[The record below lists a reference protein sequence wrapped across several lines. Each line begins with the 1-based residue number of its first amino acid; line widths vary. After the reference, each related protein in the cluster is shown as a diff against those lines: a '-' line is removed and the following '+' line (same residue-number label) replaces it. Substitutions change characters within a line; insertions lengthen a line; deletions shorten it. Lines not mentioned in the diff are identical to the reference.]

1 MSSIEAGIPTAN
13 EFLSLTDL
21 DIDGG
26 ESDDDLQKCELPKHT
41 PMNMNMDCY
50 LNSRFSF
57 AVMGV
62 APLKKWEEEHT
73 EVPSTLNIPVHLLT
87 ACTRTE
93 LSLLQT
99 STRKSC
105 SF

>member
-62 APLKKWEEEHT
+62 APLKKWEEEHLH
-73 EVPSTLNIPVHLLT
+73 S
-87 ACTRTE
+87 AQ
-93 LSLLQT
+93 LSFGSKDAKERHAKKEKQLHA
-99 STRKSC
+99 
-105 SF
+105 